1 MASPGR
7 LRRPMPSTLCD
18 AYHPFVF
25 GCAQGADCTK
35 LCTFCTEILP
45 ASFERT
51 VTVTLLFGINGP
63 FRPNATTAIL
73 GLSVV
78 IIFGDDAPSTDAEV
92 AAQGRSQK
100 IENMAGVNIPSTVKL
115 TVTPGFTPRG
125 PSIKPSAPILGRGTS
140 GVMVISNIFGGP
152 CNA

>member
-1 MASPGR
+1 MI
-7 LRRPMPSTLCD
+7 CD
-18 AYHPFVF
+18 AYHPRSWFNS
-25 GCAQGADCTK
+25 AQCPDCTK
-35 LCTFCTEILP
+35 LSTFCTEILP

-51 VTVTLLFGINGP
+51 VIVTLLFGTNGP
-63 FRPNATTAIL
+63 FRSNATTAIL

-78 IIFGDDAPSTDAEV
+78 IIRDDDAPSTEAEV

-100 IENMAGVNIPSTVKL
+100 TENIAGVNVPPTVKL
-115 TVTPGFTPRG
+115 TVTPGLTPRG

-140 GVMVISNIFGGP
+140 GVTVRFNIFGGS